1 MCLSKLVN
9 NGPALTH
16 LFSHAWLGTY
26 YVQEHAPGTQSTVT
40 DMTEFQWS
48 SRSVEE
54 NAPKTTNYIINFSII
69 IAVSSTENQLQLF

>member
-9 NGPALTH
+9 NGPALAH

-26 YVQEHAPGTQSTVT
+26 YVQEHAPGTQSTVM

-48 SRSVEE
+48 SHSVEG
-54 NAPKTTNYIINFSII
+54 NTPNNSA
-69 IAVSSTENQLQLF
+69 QLIT